1 MNYINN
7 IFSNN
12 LKILFLLFFSKKY
25 IKYFIHTYD
34 NISLIE
40 LEKTMTKGSREGAV
54 APKERIN
61 IKYIPATGGQ
71 QEEKE
76 LPLRMMFVGDFTG
89 RDDPTLIEER
99 KVLSVDKNTF
109 SSVMEEQNISLNLT
123 VQNTLT
129 GNTDDELKAKLKISS
144 LDDFSPDSVAK
155 QIPETRKLLELR
167 DVFNALKGPLGN
179 IPSFR
184 HAIQSIIEDPSLRDE
199 IVKELAAYEK
209 AEKTN

>member
-1 MNYINN
+1 MIIYLIYVKMYL
-7 IFSNN
+7 IF
-12 LKILFLLFFSKKY
+12 FLSFSMA
-25 IKYFIHTYD
+25 
-34 NISLIE
+34 NE
-40 LEKTMTKGSREGAV
+40 LEKNMSKGTREGSV

-89 RDDPTLIEER
+89 RDDPTLVEER
-99 KVLSVDKNTF
+99 KVVSVDKNTF
-109 SSVMEEQNISLNLT
+109 ANVMEQQNISLNLT
-123 VQNTLT
+123 VPNTLT
-129 GNTDDELKAKLKISS
+129 ENKDDELKANLKISS

-167 DVFNALKGPLGN
+167 DALNALKGPLGN

-184 HAIQSIIEDPSLRDE
+184 HAIQSIIEDPTLRDE
-199 IVKELAAYEK
+199 IVRELAAYEK
-209 AEKTN
+209 AEKSH

>member
-1 MNYINN
+1 MA
-7 IFSNN
+7 
-12 LKILFLLFFSKKY
+12 
-25 IKYFIHTYD
+25 
-34 NISLIE
+34 
-40 LEKTMTKGSREGAV
+40 KGTREGSV

-76 LPLRMMFVGDFTG
+76 LPLRMLFVGDFTG

-99 KVLSVDKNTF
+99 KVLTVDKNTF
-109 SSVMEEQNISLNLT
+109 SSIMEEQNISLDIT

-129 GNTDDELKAKLKISS
+129 SNKDDELKAKLKISS

-167 DVFNALKGPLGN
+167 DALNALKGPLGN

-184 HAIQSIIEDPSLRDE
+184 HAIQSIVEDPMLRDE
-199 IVKELAAYEK
+199 IIKELAVYEK
-209 AEKTN
+209 AENNH

>member
-1 MNYINN
+1 MIIYLIYVRMYL
-7 IFSNN
+7 IF
-12 LKILFLLFFSKKY
+12 L
-25 IKYFIHTYD
+25 
-34 NISLIE
+34 SLSVANE
-40 LEKTMTKGSREGAV
+40 LEKNMSKGSREGSV

-89 RDDPTLIEER
+89 RDDQTLIEER
-99 KVLSVDKNTF
+99 KVVSVDKNTF
-109 SSVMEEQNISLNLT
+109 ANVMEQQNISLNLT
-123 VQNTLT
+123 VPNTLT
-129 GNTDDELKAKLKISS
+129 ENKDDELKANLKISS

-167 DVFNALKGPLGN
+167 DALNALKGPLGN

-209 AEKTN
+209 AEKSH